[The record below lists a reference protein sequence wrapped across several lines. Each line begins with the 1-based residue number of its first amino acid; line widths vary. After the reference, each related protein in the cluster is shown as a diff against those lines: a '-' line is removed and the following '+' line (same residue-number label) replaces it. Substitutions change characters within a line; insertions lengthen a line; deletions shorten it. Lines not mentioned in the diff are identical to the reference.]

1 VKARAAAAPPPDAG
15 LALVFVLLVLAVL
28 LATVAEFARAM
39 RLEALTVGNF
49 RAALG
54 ESWLAEAGYQ
64 RALAEIFADAV
75 DHELDV
81 QGRLVFRRSRLVTP
95 EAPERIDLA
104 LGSGRFS
111 YRITD
116 EGARINVNRATRG
129 LLERLLGELDVEP
142 AARDVIVDSI
152 QDWRDPNEEHRLNG
166 AESDYY
172 LALPVP
178 YRSKNADF
186 DTVDEL
192 LQVRGM
198 TREIL
203 HGRPGTP
210 GLAELVTV
218 WGSGALN
225 VNTASPAVLRAV
237 GFAPAEVDLLVGR
250 RPYVD
255 LQDLPPALRR
265 GSQRTRSDAF
275 RIEAWAGG
283 PEPAGRVLVAIVQR
297 RIEQAGT
304 VEPVPVLRRWVEAPR
319 RAAGGR
325 PARPDG
331 PAERSPRA

>member
-1 VKARAAAAPPPDAG
+1 VRPRGAAPPRDAG
-15 LALVFVLLVLAVL
+15 IALIFVLLVLAVL
-28 LATVAEFARAM
+28 LATVAEFTRAM
-39 RLEALTVGNF
+39 RLEALTVTNF

-54 ESWLAEAGYQ
+54 ETWLAEAAYQ
-64 RALAEIFADAV
+64 RALAEVFADAV
-75 DHELDV
+75 DQELDV

-95 EAPERIDLA
+95 TAPQRTDVA
-104 LGSGRFS
+104 LGPARFS

-116 EGARINVNRATRG
+116 EGGRINLNRATRG
-129 LLERLLGELDVEP
+129 LLERLLGEVDVEP

-186 DTVDEL
+186 ETVDEL

-203 HGRPGTP
+203 YGRSGTP
-210 GLAELVTV
+210 GLAEFLTV

-225 VNTASPAVLRAV
+225 VNTASPTVLRAV

-255 LQDLPPALRR
+255 LSELPPALRR

-283 PEPAGRVLVAIVQR
+283 PEPAGRVLLVVVQR

-304 VEPVPVLRRWVEAPR
+304 VEPVPVLRRWLEAPR
-319 RAAGGR
+319 GPAAARPESPGR
-325 PARPDG
+325 PGERG
-331 PAERSPRA
+331 PRG